1 MCCKNVFTN
10 TMFVLLYIYG
20 FIWMIMDLFKSGEII
35 KEYICKKEMSFG
47 LLLSMWCANW
57 MAFTM
62 WLMQNII
69 GCSRDSDDLGI
80 NELKHVR
87 QSYLAISVYVIVIH
101 IEYTNWIFT
110 CFVFYIYVN
119 ICIQISEIIYKKEK
133 TYLDNYDTQS
143 VPVDIERGDS
153 HASTINTPVIGI
165 PLIQQTNQSTDS
177 SD

>member
-1 MCCKNVFTN
+1 MQKRHV
-10 TMFVLLYIYG
+10 
-20 FIWMIMDLFKSGEII
+20 
-35 KEYICKKEMSFG
+35 FG

-87 QSYLAISVYVIVIH
+87 QSYLVISVYVIVIH

-133 TYLDNYDTQS
+133 
-143 VPVDIERGDS
+143 PI
-153 HASTINTPVIGI
+153 
-165 PLIQQTNQSTDS
+165 
-177 SD
+177 

>member
-1 MCCKNVFTN
+1 
-10 TMFVLLYIYG
+10 
-20 FIWMIMDLFKSGEII
+20 
-35 KEYICKKEMSFG
+35 
-47 LLLSMWCANW
+47 
-57 MAFTM
+57 
-62 WLMQNII
+62 MQNII